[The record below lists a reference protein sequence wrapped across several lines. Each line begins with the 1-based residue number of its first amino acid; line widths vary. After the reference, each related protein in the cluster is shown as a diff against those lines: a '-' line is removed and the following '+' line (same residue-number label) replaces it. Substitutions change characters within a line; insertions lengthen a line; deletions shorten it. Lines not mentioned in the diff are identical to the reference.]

1 MEVWCADI
9 LVLYTSNTKELI
21 TDFRRRT
28 SDLQLICIK
37 GECAARA
44 PSCYFLCVHMDADF
58 QCMFLL
64 CGLPWPSLDSPVCP

>member
-1 MEVWCADI
+1 MVVWCADI

-37 GECAARA
+37 GECAA
-44 PSCYFLCVHMDADF
+44 
-58 QCMFLL
+58 QLL
-64 CGLPWPSLDSPVCP
+64 LPVCAHGRRLPV